1 MLKMKSILTTIAIVS
16 YTVALSQVGIGTV
29 NPDPSAALHLEST
42 NKGVLFP
49 RVSLLSSTDA
59 VTIPQPANGLFV
71 YHPSATTVNGAGLY
85 VNMGEKTSPQ
95 WSRFDYFANSPDLK
109 VNNLIYTGLTTNTD
123 KVLVT
128 EYYEWRMVKATATT
142 YSVQARLRNAPAA
155 NVTIK
160 GSVKLWTFN
169 NSASNTVNT
178 SWTTT
183 DWGSWK
189 NVYTYNNNWDAMMF
203 INASNDPTKMYKLSG
218 HVELDIYNLLVME
231 IF

>member
-1 MLKMKSILTTIAIVS
+1 MKSILTTIAIVS

-59 VTIPQPANGLFV
+59 ITIQEPANGLLV

-85 VNMGEKTSPQ
+85 VNMGDKTSPQ
-95 WSRFDYFANSPDLK
+95 WNRFDYFANSPDLK

-123 KVLVT
+123 KVLIT

-142 YSVQARLRNAPAA
+142 YSVQARLRSAPTA
-155 NVTIK
+155 NVTIR

-169 NSASNTVNT
+169 NSAANTVNT

-183 DWGSWK
+183 DWSSWK

-218 HVELDIYNLLVME
+218 HVELDVYNLLVLE